1 MQEGKKEKKKNKPIC
16 KLQIKEAVDHRSS
29 GVGEVIQTIMDKNN
43 IQRSAFPSKRKKE
56 ISILTDLRS
65 PLQRSEQHERS
76 CKLTHIVILTHNAV
90 RHVTNLLCQST
101 VLG

>member
-1 MQEGKKEKKKNKPIC
+1 MRGLDFTLGLDRKNTRERFHS
-16 KLQIKEAVDHRSS
+16 LHRSS

-43 IQRSAFPSKRKKE
+43 IQRSAFPSKRRKE

-65 PLQRSEQHERS
+65 PLQRSEQYEIS

-90 RHVTNLLCQST
+90 RRVTNLLCQST